1 MWWISLENNKAGV
14 GARDE
19 EQRAIQGGL
28 PLSEPPVE
36 QSWLD
41 VAFGTE
47 WLGEISPTLWKS
59 GL

>member
-1 MWWISLENNKAGV
+1 MWWIFLENNKAGV
-14 GARDE
+14 GARHE

-28 PLSEPPVE
+28 PLSEPPVG

-47 WLGEISPTLWKS
+47 CLGEISPTF
-59 GL
+59 